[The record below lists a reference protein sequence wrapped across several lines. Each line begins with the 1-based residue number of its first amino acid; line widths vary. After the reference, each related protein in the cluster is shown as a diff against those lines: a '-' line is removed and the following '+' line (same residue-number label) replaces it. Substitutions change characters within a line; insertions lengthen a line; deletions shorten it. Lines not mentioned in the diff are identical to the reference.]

1 MDPSPIRQS
10 AVGTMPFEER
20 GRETTMQDPETLH
33 RRYLLDPR
41 PMHLIRWLESLLQ
54 ASRFEDVVRAAETET
69 ARWPDYAPLRIVL
82 ARAYMGL
89 GRWDLARQ
97 HLEEVLRQDAA
108 HLRAWEAL
116 VETYAALGQWD
127 DVATCLENLEM
138 LGGEPEKL
146 RLWRQRLAEHRPLTS
161 APPEVPPPAPPRPV
175 EEVEAPSPSPPTVP
189 VAGEEVP
196 AHPPSPESLPEPLPA
211 FPTAQDVVH
220 PSPSPRGVRPA
231 GWVLAGAGWPTW
243 ADAWADAQ
251 PAGPFFRRQRP
262 RIREVSPEDPGWYN
276 LAVYWSH
283 LSPKGEG
290 DEA

>member
-1 MDPSPIRQS
+1 MH
-10 AVGTMPFEER
+10 
-20 GRETTMQDPETLH
+20 DPETLH

-41 PMHLIRWLESLLQ
+41 PMHLIRWLEALLQ
-54 ASRFEDVVRAAETET
+54 ADRFEDVVRAAEAET

-82 ARAYMGL
+82 ARAYIGL

-146 RLWRQRLAEHRPLTS
+146 RLWRQRLAEHRPLKS

-175 EEVEAPSPSPPTVP
+175 EKVEAPSLSPPTVP
-189 VAGEEVP
+189 ASGGEVP
-196 AHPPSPESLPEPLPA
+196 AHPPSPESLPEPLAA
-211 FPTAQDVVH
+211 FPTAQDVVY
-220 PSPSPRGVRPA
+220 PSPSPRGIRPT

-243 ADAWADAQ
+243 ADAWAAAQ